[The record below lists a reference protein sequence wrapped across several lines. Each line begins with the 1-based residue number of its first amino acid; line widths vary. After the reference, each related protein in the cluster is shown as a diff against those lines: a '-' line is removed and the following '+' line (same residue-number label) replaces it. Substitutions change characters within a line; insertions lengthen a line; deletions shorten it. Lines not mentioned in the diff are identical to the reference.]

1 MLLAVSVLFLSREN
15 ILSELWH
22 LDLHRAT
29 MSASGLAIC
38 LGGLHAINIC
48 CVGVFYYVITIIF
61 QVSNW
66 NYCDDNL
73 GCLGITAKSGSVL
86 QSPEDMVIHDDWSA
100 TTPYRAI
107 IVMAACSLGFAVLDV
122 IVSAAEMACRVS

>member
-1 MLLAVSVLFLSREN
+1 
-15 ILSELWH
+15 
-22 LDLHRAT
+22 
-29 MSASGLAIC
+29 MSASVLVIC
-38 LGGLHAINIC
+38 LGSMHAINIC

-73 GCLGITAKSGSVL
+73 SCLGITAKSASVPL
-86 QSPEDMVIHDDWSA
+86 SAEDLVLREDWSA

-107 IVMAACSLGFAVLDV
+107 IIMAACSLGFAVLDV
-122 IVSAAEMACRVS
+122 IVSSAEMACRVSPLARVHYLTFDQSQVNFEQRS